1 MNSAKLKETIANI
14 VKEESEY
21 QIFFRKALEK
31 AGKSITDMN
40 DEEKKAFFNKIDATW
55 DGKGEKN
62 EGNTFGAERAKAIAA
77 GNDSFEVDGK
87 SYKVSGV
94 DAEDK
99 KNAEE
104 FTNESVNEGRK
115 SKDSSG
121 VRYVNAIY
129 NNTNAIVKLVM
140 DEKKDPKEVVDTMGP
155 VLINAI
161 KATLAHNYKPNS
173 QPAYTLKRDL
183 QRLGDLSN
191 QQRIDVFKK
200 GLKELLA
207 VATELVKRPSQVGV
221 KKLEERFRKLWNNE
235 YGANIGLNGQGPHE
249 NTIIESVNEAKFKV
263 LASFGGYDLIEAPTE
278 KDMIISKNGKK
289 VGKLTKISKY
299 LKDDIKS
306 FINMVK
312 SGKLGES
319 VNEGVSPADM
329 DKIKGAVEAASSFM
343 SVGSELKKLGM
354 KYTFATEPLPIYIIQ
369 PTPNNKVAIVNKKYA
384 TKPDFVVGDIAVGI
398 MEGKLNE
405 EEIKWDAV
413 QNAIINFL
421 KMNTKIL
428 DKRVQAK
435 DTNGVKGGLK
445 SIISGLVNAQRN
457 LKLESV
463 NEAGYTVKAKN
474 PYQFLNGVVAVL
486 GAYLRDEELG
496 PKGKRE
502 LQNILKSL
510 EYMRMYF
517 YANMTES
524 AESVNEVDTK
534 KANLLRNSMPG
545 YVGPKFAKKASDED
559 LLAMAD
565 LKDEHARIYN
575 RYLKDINDKI
585 SKLQKKYNIKESVNE
600 IKKGSI
606 VMPYAM
612 DKYGEFIV
620 DKVFKNKSG
629 ETSYTGKFKKSG
641 ESREFILHSKDK
653 VVKESVNEDMETQL
667 QKIAS
672 LTGLHAQ
679 AIKQFG
685 FLQGLNFTK
694 ILKFIEKG
702 KLKDRM
708 DFVTAVVG
716 NPGNPIQK
724 KMIKMFQ
731 ESVNEERDSNLFY
744 VLYQKKD
751 GKFSKPQAAGYK
763 SREDAEKF
771 AKSLNN
777 HSTMILDKN
786 DWSGVKGVKV
796 TNESVNELKKLPSGN
811 FSIKKGYNT
820 FADYEKN
827 AKVGDTILRYDK
839 RGQMIKTF
847 VNGSELNKN
856 AEKYLDKVN
865 GIIGGVV
872 YLTKKGMTG
881 VAQVPDYEKK
891 DIGVL
896 VLESKSVTEAIAVGK
911 IVKVVDNPHWEASLG
926 KKGPFKRKVKM
937 IDGDNVFF
945 TDGSNSSMKY
955 VKESVESVNE
965 GRAFINAARKAK
977 SEGKTEFEFNGKKYP
992 ITLKEGTLN
1001 EMNPQFN
1008 KKVKMLLDKELK
1020 DLRKGGGNHLF
1031 AVMHILMGA
1040 LTDANFHSESKKV
1053 PALFG
1058 SKAKYE
1064 GDPMAE
1070 KDLIQMY
1077 QYDLGTDIANICKW
1091 DGKDIVDAIGFYVS
1105 MTVGRPMGE
1114 KIENLIL

>member
-1 MNSAKLKETIANI
+1 MKKLTQLLKESQHLDYRRMNVGEEDGQGMTKEEKRAFVEAVAAYRQLGEMISHKGNISEIHDSIKGIVENANNLTLKETGDWFDRVTVQRHMKSMNESFKVFSNTI
-14 VKEESEY
+14 KEVSTLQQRLESSYDE
-21 QIFFRKALEK
+21 IGEVL
-31 AGKSITDMN
+31 GKYYEI
-40 DEEKKAFFNKIDATW
+40 K
-55 DGKGEKN
+55 
-62 EGNTFGAERAKAIAA
+62 EGNEFGAERAKAIA
-77 GNDSFEVDGK
+77 GNKDSFEVDGK
-87 SYKVSGV
+87 SYKVTGV

-104 FTNESVNEGRK
+104 FANESMKLTSLIKRNEELTGKQKELDVDSDGDIEADDLADLRAGKKADESVNEGRK

-249 NTIIESVNEAKFKV
+249 NTIIESVNE
-263 LASFGGYDLIEAPTE
+263 
-278 KDMIISKNGKK
+278 
-289 VGKLTKISKY
+289 
-299 LKDDIKS
+299 
-306 FINMVK
+306 
-312 SGKLGES
+312 
-319 VNEGVSPADM
+319 GVSPADM

-369 PTPNNKVAIVNKKYA
+369 PTPNNKVAVVNKKYA

-405 EEIKWDAV
+405 EEIKWDVV

-435 DTNGVKGGLK
+435 DTNGVKGGLS
-445 SIISGLVNAQRN
+445 SIIRGLTNAQRN

-524 AESVNEVDTK
+524 AESVNE
-534 KANLLRNSMPG
+534 
-545 YVGPKFAKKASDED
+545 
-559 LLAMAD
+559 
-565 LKDEHARIYN
+565 
-575 RYLKDINDKI
+575 
-585 SKLQKKYNIKESVNE
+585 
-600 IKKGSI
+600 
-606 VMPYAM
+606 
-612 DKYGEFIV
+612 
-620 DKVFKNKSG
+620 
-629 ETSYTGKFKKSG
+629 
-641 ESREFILHSKDK
+641 
-653 VVKESVNEDMETQL
+653 
-667 QKIAS
+667 
-672 LTGLHAQ
+672 
-679 AIKQFG
+679 
-685 FLQGLNFTK
+685 
-694 ILKFIEKG
+694 
-702 KLKDRM
+702 
-708 DFVTAVVG
+708 
-716 NPGNPIQK
+716 
-724 KMIKMFQ
+724 
-731 ESVNEERDSNLFY
+731 ERDSNLFY

-796 TNESVNELKKLPSGN
+796 TNESVNE
-811 FSIKKGYNT
+811 
-820 FADYEKN
+820 
-827 AKVGDTILRYDK
+827 
-839 RGQMIKTF
+839 
-847 VNGSELNKN
+847 
-856 AEKYLDKVN
+856 EKYTVIDPMGNQKGVGPKIQAISMAKRL
-865 GIIGGVV
+865 GGEKTGHFVV
-872 YLTKKGMTG
+872 ANTNALKARRALEKFKGDFKN
-881 VAQVPDYEKK
+881 PKLK
-891 DIGVL
+891 DMMMNL
-896 VLESKSVTEAIAVGK
+896 
-911 IVKVVDNPHWEASLG
+911 
-926 KKGPFKRKVKM
+926 
-937 IDGDNVFF
+937 
-945 TDGSNSSMKY
+945 Y
-955 VKESVESVNE
+955 YESVNE
-965 GRAFINAARKAK
+965 RIV
-977 SEGKTEFEFNGKKYP
+977 
-992 ITLKEGTLN
+992 KE
-1001 EMNPQFN
+1001 
-1008 KKVKMLLDKELK
+1008 KVK
-1020 DLRKGGGNHLF
+1020 
-1031 AVMHILMGA
+1031 
-1040 LTDANFHSESKKV
+1040 
-1053 PALFG
+1053 
-1058 SKAKYE
+1058 
-1064 GDPMAE
+1064 
-1070 KDLIQMY
+1070 
-1077 QYDLGTDIANICKW
+1077 
-1091 DGKDIVDAIGFYVS
+1091 
-1105 MTVGRPMGE
+1105 
-1114 KIENLIL
+1114 